1 VVLTRYQNNSS
12 TARASPSL
20 PPAAEVTGPGIF
32 WEGPPNMICI
42 PSCRCPG
49 ENRCCCY
56 RDELSTSRPAGTW
69 AAGMVMII
77 ASQKL
82 ELFKNIICWKHM
94 GVSLHTPSPFFGVLC
109 IYLLYIYL
117 SIYLFIYLH
126 ISRSHI
132 QSHNYHI
139 LLLYIFWLIG
149 WFANSCQNRLRGCS
163 IRTLAIRILPGTQGA
178 ESSWCLPQ
186 GCLHMTNIEQYGENM
201 WKQWK

>member
-1 VVLTRYQNNSS
+1 MVLTRYQNNSS

-117 SIYLFIYLH
+117 SIYLFIYIFLGHTYNH
-126 ISRSHI
+126 II
-132 QSHNYHI
+132 ITYCY
-139 LLLYIFWLIG
+139 YIFFDWLDGLQILAKTDSEAAASERWPYASCQGRRGRRAADVFLKVVSIWLI
-149 WFANSCQNRLRGCS
+149 
-163 IRTLAIRILPGTQGA
+163 
-178 ESSWCLPQ
+178 
-186 GCLHMTNIEQYGENM
+186 
-201 WKQWK
+201 

>member
-1 VVLTRYQNNSS
+1 MSWAPLGQLALEQQGWSWSLPRRNWSCLKILYVES
-12 TARASPSL
+12 TWASPCTLHLHFLGCS
-20 PPAAEVTGPGIF
+20 VS
-32 WEGPPNMICI
+32 IC
-42 PSCRCPG
+42 
-49 ENRCCCY
+49 
-56 RDELSTSRPAGTW
+56 
-69 AAGMVMII
+69 
-77 ASQKL
+77 
-82 ELFKNIICWKHM
+82 
-94 GVSLHTPSPFFGVLC
+94 
-109 IYLLYIYL
+109 YIYIYIYIYI